1 LPSRDTRPASTPTPQ
16 VSSAVDTAAST
27 ARFTLPAEGF
37 ALAEFFER
45 VPDARV
51 ECESAVANPTD
62 HALLVVQADSREK
75 TVDTA
80 LRADSS
86 IATVERFGERADEWV
101 YRVAWEGRPRR
112 LIQRLVAADVT
123 LMSARGRGGEW
134 QLRLLAPNREGIG
147 RAHEIMDDLG
157 CGDRCRSISS
167 LDGDGSNRSGL
178 TDDQHEALIEGFE
191 AGYYDVPRKITLE
204 EVATSLGIS
213 HQALSERFR
222 RAYRSLIATEL
233 VVTKEEEL

>member
-1 LPSRDTRPASTPTPQ
+1 MSKHTRPVSTPTPQ
-16 VSSAVDTAAST
+16 VSSAVDVPAST

-62 HALLVVQADSREK
+62 HALLVVRADSRENL
-75 TVDTA
+75 VDTA
-80 LRADSS
+80 LRADASV
-86 IATVERFGERADEWV
+86 ATVKRFGERADGWT
-101 YRVAWEGRPRR
+101 YRVTWEGRPRH

-123 LMSARGRGGEW
+123 LASARGRDGEW

-147 RAHEIMDDLG
+147 RAHEIMDDLD

-167 LDGDGSNRSGL
+167 FDGGGSNRSGL
-178 TDDQHEALIEGFE
+178 TDDQHEALIEGYE
-191 AGYYDVPRKITLE
+191 AGYYDIPRNVTLE
-204 EVATSLGIS
+204 EVATGLGIS

-222 RAYRSLIATEL
+222 RAYRSIVATEL
-233 VVTKEEEL
+233 VTEEQEF

>member
-1 LPSRDTRPASTPTPQ
+1 MSTPTSP
-16 VSSAVDTAAST
+16 VSSAADTVAST

-62 HALLVVQADSREK
+62 HALLVVRADSRENH
-75 TVDTA
+75 VDTA
-80 LRADSS
+80 LRAD
-86 IATVERFGERADEWV
+86 ANVGTVERFGERADGWT
-101 YRVAWEGRPRR
+101 YRVTWEGRPRR
-112 LIQRLVAADVT
+112 LIRRLVAVDVT
-123 LMSARGRGGEW
+123 LVSARGQGGEW

-147 RAHEIMDDLG
+147 RAHEIMDDLD

-178 TDDQHEALIEGFE
+178 TDDQHEALVEAFE
-191 AGYYDVPRKITLE
+191 AGYYDIPRNVTLE
-204 EVATSLGIS
+204 EVATGLGIS

-222 RAYRSLIATEL
+222 RAYRGIVATEL
-233 VVTKEEEL
+233 VTENRDY